1 MKTTFIRALA
11 IAVLTTSVSAFAVT
25 NDGKPTDTASPC
37 ANSKQGAT
45 QATGQS
51 QQDKKLQKKQKDQRQ
66 ENNDQF
72 MGIWG

>member
-11 IAVLTTSVSAFAVT
+11 IAVLASSVSAFAVT
-25 NDGKPTDTASPC
+25 NDGQPADAASPC
-37 ANSKQGAT
+37 ASSKQDTAQQT
-45 QATGQS
+45 NQS
-51 QQDKKLQKKQKDQRQ
+51 KQDKKSKKQKDQKQ